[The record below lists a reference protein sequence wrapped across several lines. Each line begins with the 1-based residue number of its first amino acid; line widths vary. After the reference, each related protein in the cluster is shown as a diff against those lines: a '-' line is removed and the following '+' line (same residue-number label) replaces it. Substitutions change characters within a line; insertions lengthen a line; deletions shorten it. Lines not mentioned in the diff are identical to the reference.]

1 VRSFLLIA
9 GLVAVAARALAAQAS
24 PRPPR
29 ARLPLQ
35 LMPDTLAI
43 CRLPAESGL
52 PSWASQQGSFLTI
65 SRTREELSITAV
77 QSTVPADA
85 RCERDYRAVR
95 VRGPL
100 ATNLVGILLSMA
112 EPLADAG
119 VSIFA
124 ISTYDTDYVLVQS
137 RDLQRALDALRRA
150 GHHFVPLATEDS
162 N

>member
-1 VRSFLLIA
+1 MRSFLLIA
-9 GLVAVAARALAAQAS
+9 GLVAVAARALVAQAS
-24 PRPPR
+24 PKPTR

-43 CRLPAESGL
+43 CRLPAESAL
-52 PSWASQQGSFLTI
+52 PSWASSQSTFLTI

-77 QSTVPADA
+77 QSTVPTDA
-85 RCERDYRAVR
+85 RCERDYRALR
-95 VRGPL
+95 VKGPL
-100 ATNLVGILLSMA
+100 SPDLVGILLSMA

-124 ISTYDTDYVLVQS
+124 ISTYDTDYVLVRS

-150 GHHFVPLATEDS
+150 GHHFVPLAAADPK
-162 N
+162 